1 MGDYNNHDLDDA
13 QAVIHATEVG
23 KSTEKLRNIRPAASG
38 KRRVAIVF
46 LLLAA
51 YFLIMIIGIALE
63 NQESVAVAA
72 GSVIVGGL
80 IMASLGAVASIPAW
94 VWPLRKLGWD
104 RVYLRA
110 AKVFI
115 FGLLAFVIVLWL
127 SSRFVAHWGCWA
139 GWGDDFSR
147 GTVVPIYREGCQ
159 DHVTATTNELF
170 LRNIVPPPLSQTC
183 FTKDV
188 TICELA
194 DGSQGR
200 RGYYEDKEWSPYLS
214 FTGIHFVSALV
225 CGTLVWYSSRPRF
238 RQAK

>member
-38 KRRVAIVF
+38 KRRAAIVF

-51 YFLIMIIGIALE
+51 YFLTMTIGIALE
-63 NQESVAVAA
+63 EQESVALVAVA
-72 GSVIVGGL
+72 VIFLGL

-110 AKVFI
+110 AKIFI
-115 FGLLAFVIVLWL
+115 FGLLAFVIVSWL
-127 SSRFVAHWGCWA
+127 SSRLGAQWMCWP
-139 GWGDDFSR
+139 GHSMDDFD
-147 GTVVPIYREGCQ
+147 EGCL
-159 DHVTATTNELF
+159 DHVIAITNELF

-183 FTKDV
+183 YTKDV

-194 DGSQGR
+194 DGPGSR
-200 RGYYEDKEWSPYLS
+200 EYYEDKEWSQYLR
-214 FTGIHFVSALV
+214 FTGFHFVSALV